1 MKFCKPK
8 MTINKNLFFK
18 SGLIVATLLMLLTI
32 VNPVATYALSKEQ
45 KKIYNKGIY
54 YYNFDACSL
63 IEKTVGDNTAGK
75 INLDKIAQKHNLQS
89 AVAIEVGK
97 DVVGDSDS
105 DTPPASPA
113 STLKLVIAATLIE
126 EKVNLDKSVTIGND
140 VLYSGR
146 GDDTWLANKSSTT
159 LRNALQG
166 MLEKSSNVAAN
177 VLMKEMGGISTFTEK
192 AQAAGYKT
200 TQINTFYNASAPSTN
215 KSSIGD
221 QAKAMDYLINS
232 KSSDSVIA
240 RKALEEAAKS
250 NNIYGVPSYMNKWAG
265 NSKVV
270 GNVGAFEVNGKKY
283 IIGLYRES
291 SYPSEEGSNAIKNG
305 TDEIIGLLKNATT
318 SSSSSGGSSSGSSG
332 GESGSGSS
340 SKLDGYE
347 LPATKGGT
355 GLEGAI
361 TSGGVIEGKTEPVTF
376 QNHASLGKEYRDYY
390 ITMRWNYAKWNW
402 NGTAADIDNEQ
413 MNWFREK
420 PRLVIVTNP
429 KTKKS
434 IVAAALEAG
443 PAPWT
448 GVDRNNNNDPKQ
460 GWNNPQKGTPDQYK
474 GRVSGLPPQ
483 AFDALGM
490 TSSDQ
495 RIDGSGPDLVYAWA
509 PDQDAK
515 PGPTEA
521 SADLVDDSSGV
532 TDCSCGEGDGGGGP
546 GTVQLTGSDNQTKIW
561 NYLVREM
568 GLSNKQAA
576 GIMGNIWQE
585 SKYDPKALNPSS
597 GAYGII
603 QWYQGRLDALKNFA
617 SGKGKEASDIGVQL
631 EFMKKELEGSYKA
644 NVLDPIKASDS
655 VEEVTKIWL
664 EKFEIPC
671 LPGSSQ
677 CAHEMTIRLPQ
688 SNANLR
694 KYSGSD
700 SAAGSDSSSTED
712 PSTPTCDDPERSS
725 GTGDS
730 TGEFDWPIEKTVGP
744 VTSCYGNARGRLHTG
759 LDIGAA
765 PGTKVMAMDGGEVIQ
780 KGDINPD
787 GFGNT
792 VMIKHKNNRYTM
804 YAHLSRISVREG
816 DKVDKGQEIGKS
828 GGVPGAPG
836 AGSTTGPHL
845 HFNVQKESGQG
856 QGTIDPLTVLRPDGR
871 SISGGDCP

>member
-1 MKFCKPK
+1 MKFYKLK
-8 MTINKNLFFK
+8 ITKSKKIFYRSLILAIISLF
-18 SGLIVATLLMLLTI
+18 SLTI
-32 VNPVATYALSKEQ
+32 LSPTYTLALSQEQ
-45 KKIYNKGIY
+45 RKIFNKGIY
-54 YYNFDACSL
+54 YYNFDACGL
-63 IEKTVGDNTAGK
+63 IEKTVEDNTGGK
-75 INLDKIAQKHNLQS
+75 INLDKVAQKYNLQS
-89 AVAIEVGK
+89 AVAMEVGK
-97 DVVGDSDS
+97 GVVGDYQS
-105 DTPPASPA
+105 DTPPVSPA
-113 STLKLVIAATLIE
+113 STMKLVIAATLIE
-126 EKVNLDKSVTIGND
+126 EGVDLSKSVNIGSD
-140 VLYSGR
+140 VLYSGP
-146 GDDTWLANKSSTT
+146 GDDTWLAGKSSTT
-159 LRNALQG
+159 LQNALQG
-166 MLEKSSNVAAN
+166 MLEVSSNVAAN
-177 VLMKEMGGISTFTEK
+177 VLMKELGGVSTFTQK
-192 AQAAGYKT
+192 AKAAGYKT
-200 TQINTFYNASAPSTN
+200 TQVGTFYNASAPAVN

-221 QAKAMDYLINS
+221 QAKAMDYIIKSKDAGNS
-232 KSSDSVIA
+232 VAK
-240 RKALEEAAKS
+240 KALEKAAEG

-270 GNVGAFEVNGKKY
+270 GNVGAFEVKDKKY
-283 IIGLYRES
+283 IIGLYRET
-291 SYPSEEGSNAIKNG
+291 SYPSDEGKQAIKNG
-305 TDEIIGLLKNATT
+305 TDDIIGLLKNV
-318 SSSSSGGSSSGSSG
+318 SSGSGGSSSSDSG
-332 GESGSGSS
+332 GSSS
-340 SKLDGYE
+340 SKLDGYD

-361 TSGGVIEGKTEPVTF
+361 SSAGILEGKTEPVTF

-402 NGTAADIDNEQ
+402 NGGATDIDNEQ
-413 MNWFREK
+413 MGWFREK
-420 PRLVIVTNP
+420 PRLVLVTNP

-434 IVAAALEAG
+434 IVAAALESG

-460 GWNNPQKGTPDQYK
+460 GWTNPQKGTPEQYK
-474 GRVSGLPPQ
+474 GRVSGLPPE
-483 AFDALGM
+483 AFSALGM
-490 TSSDQ
+490 NSSDQ
-495 RIDGSGPDLVYAWA
+495 RIDGNGPDLLYAWA
-509 PDQDAK
+509 PDQSAK
-515 PGPTEA
+515 PGPTDA

-561 NYLVREM
+561 NYLVGEM

-585 SKYDPKALNPSS
+585 SKYDPTALNPSS

-603 QWYQGRLDALKNFA
+603 QWYQGRLDALKDFA
-617 SGKGKEASDIGVQL
+617 SSKGKQASDIGVQL

-655 VEEVTKIWL
+655 IEEVTRIWL

-671 LPGSSQ
+671 MPGSSQ

-700 SAAGSDSSSTED
+700 SAAGSDSSSSED
-712 PSTPTCDDPERSS
+712 PSTPTCGDPTKSS
-725 GTGDS
+725 GTGNS

-744 VTSCYGNARGRLHTG
+744 VTSCYGSARGRLHTG
-759 LDIGAA
+759 LDIGSA

-780 KGDINPD
+780 AGDINPD

-792 VMIKHKNNRYTM
+792 VTIKHKNGKYTM
-804 YAHLSRISVREG
+804 YAHLSKISVREG

-828 GGVPGAPG
+828 GGIPGAPG

-845 HFNVQKESGQG
+845 HFNVQKEPGLGQG
-856 QGTIDPLTVLRPDGR
+856 SIDPLTVLKKDGR